1 MYCVFCV
8 LFSTKTDPRK
18 FHTLPEQDWSNVHRT
33 TRKHSKLPEQQAG
46 KKTSDHMLCSQK
58 ATDFTTVFEGMR
70 TPISEQ
76 LNEQRKMQVAS
87 NRHIMIS
94 ILKLIHG
101 LGKQNLA
108 IRGKNDDRSRFN
120 VS

>member
-1 MYCVFCV
+1 
-8 LFSTKTDPRK
+8 
-18 FHTLPEQDWSNVHRT
+18 
-33 TRKHSKLPEQQAG
+33 
-46 KKTSDHMLCSQK
+46 MLCSQK

-94 ILKLIHG
+94 ILKLAHSWTVKAKLSNI
-101 LGKQNLA
+101 
-108 IRGKNDDRSRFN
+108 IRGKKDDRGRIN